1 MPEITEEKLKAR
13 MHQIEQVAEQY
24 KIDNIE
30 DIVNRVKEEYKK
42 VSDELVAKNR
52 RLPEIRIFNS
62 ALGKVCADL
71 GAFAGERFEIFIL
84 GYSRPKDWNAV
95 DREAVLKAWTKGPK
109 ARDNL
114 VKSKKVMQMMKQ
126 GKLVVV
132 SRIDKYDITKGGE
145 MIITSG
151 KELEGDEEPIPRDTN
166 KTLADKKTPNRGC
179 TRPLNPRWSITM
191 YGVAKVDDENL
202 KRFEARIYGK
212 SADPSHDNYLPKMAT
227 PFESYK
233 AILVVDEDKTTENVI
248 KFTFLSAIEPI
259 EEELSSA
266 EIIYLLLDQ
275 GIILSYRDKKEAWD
289 NESKVHPFLVDLDD
303 LELFHKE
310 ISCVYDE
317 EGNVKKSKGGYD
329 NTYWDRIGIGIYY
342 LYGAS
347 EAKTGNLALRFRDWT
362 NSNTSGFTNEVTQ
375 HLKINPNSLPRE
387 VIVSF
392 RTTRKLTRW
401 DKENKV
407 AIDDKIN
414 GDVLIGSIMG
424 LKFSGNLE
432 GE

>member
-24 KIDNIE
+24 KIDKIDDLVE
-30 DIVNRVKEEYKK
+30 QVKEQYKLI
-42 VSDELVAKNR
+42 SDELIAKNR

-84 GYSRPKDWNAV
+84 GYTRPKDWNAI
-95 DREAVLKAWTKGPK
+95 DREAILKAWTKGPK

-114 VKSKKVMQMMKQ
+114 VKSKKIMQMMKQ

-132 SRIDKYDITKGGE
+132 SRIDKYEMTKGGE
-145 MIITSG
+145 LIVLAG
-151 KELEGDEEPIPRDTN
+151 KELEGDEEPLPRDTR
-166 KTLADKKTPNRGC
+166 KTLADGKTKNRSE
-179 TRPLNPRWSITM
+179 TRQLTPRWSITM

-202 KRFEARIYGK
+202 KRFEARIYGN
-212 SADPSHDNYLPKMAT
+212 SADPGHDNYLPIRAT

-233 AILVVDEDKTTENVI
+233 AILVADEDKTTENVL
-248 KFTFLSAIEPI
+248 KFNFLSAIEPI
-259 EEELSSA
+259 EEELSSE

-275 GIILSYRDKKEAWD
+275 GIILSYRDKKEAWKD
-289 NESKVHPFLVDLDD
+289 EDKALPFLVDLDD

-317 EGNVKKSKGGYD
+317 DGNVKKSKGGYD
-329 NTYWDRIGIGIYY
+329 NTHWDRFGIGIYY

-347 EAKTGNLALRFRDWT
+347 ETKIGNLALRFRDWT
-362 NSNTSGFTNEVTQ
+362 NSTTSGFTDAVTQ
-375 HLKINPNSLPRE
+375 HMNINPNSLPKE

-401 DKENKV
+401 DKENKI

-424 LKFSGNLE
+424 LKYSGKLE
-432 GE
+432 GD